1 MSETAT
7 ADPVDDVLARLESA
21 AAAASEHSNRIE
33 DEGALPAE
41 VVDGLID
48 SGVFRLW
55 VPTDYGGF
63 QADIQTVLNAIE
75 RASYHDG
82 AVGWCVMIGCTTSLN
97 SGHLDAR
104 WAEEIYGDPRAVT
117 GGFGRPAGTGVA
129 TADGG
134 LRVSGRWAWG
144 SGSSHCTWVGG
155 GVRIVDESGESAALP
170 DGSRAPFVYFRRD
183 EVDLLDTWQVSG
195 LKGTGSTDYV
205 VDDVVV
211 PAGRWVS
218 MTGDSPVVDAPLYR
232 FSLLGAL
239 AVGVASVSLGLAAR
253 AVDELIAI
261 GSKVPDASRRSLA
274 ERATVQA
281 DLAQADAN
289 VRSARAFVAETVA
302 RCWES
307 AETGRIGDEQK
318 RLLRLAANNAVER
331 STAAVDL
338 CYRAAGGT
346 AVYRTSPLQRIFRDA
361 HVATQHAMTAP
372 RMMEPLGRM
381 LFGLPTS
388 TAQF

>member
-1 MSETAT
+1 MLNTDQPS
-7 ADPVDDVLARLESA
+7 DVLDRLEAA
-21 AAAASEHSNRIE
+21 AAAASDRSGEIE
-33 DEGALPAE
+33 DLGALPGD
-41 VVDGLID
+41 VVESLID

-55 VPTDYGGF
+55 VPKKYGGL
-63 QADIQTVLNAIE
+63 QADIQTVLHAIE

-97 SGHLDAR
+97 SGHLPEGY
-104 WAEEIYGDPRAVT
+104 AEEIYGDPRGVT
-117 GGFGRPAGTGVA
+117 GGFGRPAGTGVV
-129 TADGG
+129 TEDGG

-155 GVRIVDESGESAALP
+155 GVRVVDDEGQSAALP
-170 DGSRAPFVYFRRD
+170 GGGRAPFVYFRKD
-183 EVDLLDTWQVSG
+183 EVELLDTWQVSG

-211 PAGRWVS
+211 PDGRWVS
-218 MTGDSPVVDAPLYR
+218 MTGEDPVVDGPLYR

-239 AVGVASVSLGLAAR
+239 AVGVASVTLGLASR
-253 AVDELIAI
+253 AVDELVAL
-261 GSKVPDASRRSLA
+261 GSKVPDASRRTLA

-289 VRSARAFVAETVA
+289 VRSARAFVSETVA
-302 RCWES
+302 GCWES
-307 AETGRIGDEQK
+307 AEAGEIADEHR

-331 STAAVDL
+331 SAAAVDL
-338 CYRAAGGT
+338 CYRAGGGT
-346 AVYRTSPLQRIFRDA
+346 AVYRTSPLQRIFRDV